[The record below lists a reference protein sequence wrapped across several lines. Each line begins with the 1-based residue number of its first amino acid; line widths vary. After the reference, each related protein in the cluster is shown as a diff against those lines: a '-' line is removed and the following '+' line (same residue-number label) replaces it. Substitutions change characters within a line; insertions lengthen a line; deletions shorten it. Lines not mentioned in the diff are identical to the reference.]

1 MRNISSA
8 KLLIIF
14 AIAFSLTTLAPS
26 LSGTLP
32 RVNTAHANV
41 LTSHVPWY
49 PAGPVTDSLTYS
61 IFADETAEF
70 SALQAHTIDFTDWP
84 LSADLVSSF
93 SADPTLLVSQTIPDT
108 GYFELQFHM
117 GNNFAGCQF
126 NYGNPATQ
134 TAPLTT
140 NCGVNI
146 RQAFAHGLDKN
157 LFITT
162 ELQGRATPI
171 DNPVPPPSID
181 LNTPDPCAWDSLF
194 PQTGSACHVN
204 ALGGTAYHLATAS
217 NCGLTPTS
225 LCTSLPTFGYTPG
238 MGTPDFCAAA
248 DHLIAA
254 GLATGKNGG
263 PGTGTCTLTGVQLAT
278 INAHP
283 IQIYVRSD
291 NTPRLHAGQ
300 SYAQFMCGLLTG
312 TFSTGCGVSPSTSNI
327 IQYTPGPITSFP
339 GFTTNIGSTAL
350 TWWVYTAGFGNVLTA
365 DSSLYFGYN
374 SQFVSGYSAIE
385 TSTPG
390 GHCSTAAL
398 GSFAPGNYMY
408 VCNQDYDALTNQG
421 EFAQCLS
428 TVGDPTTSQT
438 NNTASNTV
446 TFGTCTSGG
455 PSAASAFYQS
465 QYLYGKNAYTIPWW
479 SGQNVFAYQNGWDR
493 GALNAGD
500 GFTPPGNFF
509 TTLDA
514 RNPTGATICGNGFA
528 CIRQGYKQ
536 TTGSVNPFIGTTVW
550 DAGVQGAIWDAPGA
564 GNPDV
569 PSSYMEWMT
578 LSTSQIPAGS
588 LGYTPP
594 AGTTFGFRYQ
604 LRHDIYWQF
613 ASTATPGVPGSLGD
627 PVTAWDIAFSNIA
640 YRANGVAGGLAPM
653 TGVHVV
659 SPSQIDVLVS
669 KVGPN
674 TKFFLSNTV
683 IPARSWTA
691 TCAGTL
697 STPAAN
703 WDAYA
708 NQGLSAT
715 SPAAF
720 HAADN
725 SITACIAPAGSVTTL
740 AGGAGNIIVPTGSN
754 VDPAK
759 VAPSYDVVA
768 NPNNNL
774 IGSGPWVCESGGT
787 IGGPLCSSSGTS
799 APAVGGS
806 WTFVRYG
813 QGQTPGASL
822 KTYFRSSGNLAL
834 WVWSQNTGDFSHDN
848 TLFSILASC
857 VNVTPVPTKCNG
869 WSAGIG
875 NAAGTSAAPATITS
889 TQVSIVFRFQGVNWV
904 APFDWRTLPP
914 QNIGTFPPV
923 LYEGSSTLNPAST
936 AGCTT
941 PFSTTGPSGGY
952 DC

>member
-26 LSGTLP
+26 LAGTVP
-32 RVNTAHANV
+32 RVQVARADS

-49 PAGPVTDSLTYS
+49 PAGPATDSLTYP
-61 IFADETAEF
+61 IFASEDTEF
-70 SALQAHTIDFTDWP
+70 PALQAHTIDFTDWP
-84 LSADLVSSF
+84 LSPTLVSSF
-93 SADPTLLVSQTIPDT
+93 SSDTSLLVSQTIPDT

-117 GNNFAGCQF
+117 GNNFWGCQF

-140 NCGVNI
+140 DCGVNI
-146 RQAFAHGLDKN
+146 RQAFAHAVDKN
-157 LFITT
+157 VFIST
-162 ELQGRATPI
+162 ELLGHATPI

-204 ALGGTAYHLATAS
+204 AAGGTAYHLATAS
-217 NCGLTPTS
+217 AGSGCATAVGFS
-225 LCTSLPTFGYTPG
+225 WTPG
-238 MGTPDFCAAA
+238 CGTPDFCAAA

-254 GLATGKNGG
+254 GLATGKN
-263 PGTGTCTLTGVQLAT
+263 PSTAVSNPCVLTGVQLST

-283 IQIYVRSD
+283 VQFFVRSD
-291 NTPRLHAGQ
+291 NTPRLHVGQ
-300 SYAQFMCGLLTG
+300 SYAQFFCALFTG
-312 TFSTGCGVSPSTSNI
+312 AFTTGCGTSPSSTNI
-327 IQYTPGPITSFP
+327 VNYTPGSITQFP

-374 SQFVSGYSAIE
+374 SQFVSGYAGIE
-385 TSTPG
+385 PPTPG
-390 GHCSTAAL
+390 GHCSTASS
-398 GSFAPGNYMY
+398 GSFAPSNYMY
-408 VCNQDYDALTNQG
+408 VCNPGYDTLTNQG
-421 EFAQCLS
+421 EFAACLS
-428 TVGDPTTSQT
+428 AVGDPQTTQANDTS
-438 NNTASNTV
+438 ANTV
-446 TFGTCTSGG
+446 TFGTCGTGG
-455 PSAASAFYQS
+455 LSQASAFYQS

-479 SGQNVFAYQNGWDR
+479 SGQNVFAYQKSWDR
-493 GALNAGD
+493 GSLNAGD

-514 RNPTGATICGNGFA
+514 RNPSATVCGNGLA
-528 CIRQGYKQ
+528 CLRQGYKQ

-550 DAGVQGAIWDAPGA
+550 DAGVIGSIWDGPGT

-578 LSTSQIPAGS
+578 LGTTQIPAGQ

-594 AGTTFGFRYQ
+594 PGTVAGFRYQ
-604 LRHDIYWQF
+604 LRHDIFWQF
-613 ASTATPGVPGSLGD
+613 ASTSTPNIPGSLGD
-627 PVTAWDIAFSNIA
+627 PVTAWDIAFSYVA
-640 YRANGVAGGLAPM
+640 YRANGVAPGLAPM

-669 KVGPN
+669 AVGPN

-691 TCAGTL
+691 TCTGSL
-697 STPAAN
+697 GTPAAN
-703 WDAYA
+703 WDAFA
-708 NQGLSAT
+708 NQGLAAT
-715 SPAAF
+715 TPSAF

-725 SITACIAPAGSVTTL
+725 SITACIAPAGSITML
-740 AGGAGNIIVPTGSN
+740 PSGAGNIIVPTGSN
-754 VDPAK
+754 VDPVK

-768 NPNNNL
+768 AGNL
-774 IGSGPWVCESGGT
+774 IGSSAWVCEASGT
-787 IGGPLCSSSGTS
+787 IGGPGCSSSGTS
-799 APAVGGS
+799 APPTSGS

-822 KTYFRSSGNLAL
+822 RTYFRSSGNLAL
-834 WVWSQNTGDFSHDN
+834 WVWSQNTGDFNHDGQ
-848 TLFSILASC
+848 LFSILASC
-857 VNVTPVPTKCNG
+857 VGVTPVPTKCNG
-869 WSAGIG
+869 WGMGIG
-875 NAAGTSAAPATITS
+875 NASGTSTALATITS

-914 QNIGTFPPV
+914 QNIGAFPPV
-923 LYEGSSTLNPAST
+923 LYEGTATLSPGASV
-936 AGCTT
+936 GCTT
-941 PFSTTGPSGGY
+941 PYLSGGGY

>member
-26 LSGTLP
+26 LAGTLP
-32 RVNTAHANV
+32 RVNVARADS

-70 SALQAHTIDFTDWP
+70 QGLAAHTIDFTDWP
-84 LSADLVSSF
+84 LSPDLVAGF
-93 SADPTLLVSQTIPDT
+93 QADPTIWVSQTIPDT

-117 GNNFAGCQF
+117 GNNFWGCQF

-140 NCGVNI
+140 NCGMNI

-157 LFITT
+157 RFITT
-162 ELQGRATPI
+162 ELQGLATPI

-181 LNTPDPCAWDSLF
+181 LNTPDPCAWDPLF

-204 ALGGTAYHLATAS
+204 ALGGTAYHLATAAAGS
-217 NCGLTPTS
+217 GCTNTPG
-225 LCTSLPTFGYTPG
+225 FQYTPG
-238 MGTPDFCAAA
+238 CGQPDFCAAA

-254 GLATGKNGG
+254 GLATGKGAN
-263 PGTGTCTLTGVQLAT
+263 CALTGVQLAT

-283 IQIYVRSD
+283 VQLFVRSD

-300 SYAQFMCGLLTG
+300 SYAQFLCALFTG
-312 TFSTGCGVSPSTSNI
+312 TFSTGCGSGGSTNNI
-327 IQYTPGPITSFP
+327 VNYTPGPITSFP

-374 SQFVSGYSAIE
+374 SQFVSGYPAIE
-385 TSTPG
+385 TSSPG
-390 GHCSTAAL
+390 GHCSTSAL
-398 GSFAPGNYMY
+398 ASFAPGNYMY
-408 VCNQDYDALTNQG
+408 VCNQSYDTLTTNA
-421 EFAQCLS
+421 EFAACTS
-428 TVGDPTTSQT
+428 VTGDPVTSQI
-438 NNTASNTV
+438 NNTAGNTV
-446 TFGTCTSGG
+446 TFGTCSDGRL
-455 PSAASAFYQS
+455 SQASAFYQS
-465 QYLYGKNAYTIPWW
+465 QYVYGKNAYTIPWW
-479 SGQNVFAYQNGWDR
+479 SGQNLFAYQHSWDR

-536 TTGSVNPFIGTTVW
+536 SSGSANPFIGNTVW
-550 DAGVQGAIWDAPGA
+550 DAGVIGSIYDGPGA
-564 GNPDV
+564 TNPDV

-578 LSTSQIPAGS
+578 LGTAQIPAAQ
-588 LGYTPP
+588 LGYAPP
-594 AGTTFGFRYQ
+594 AGTVAGFRYQ
-604 LRHDIYWQF
+604 LRHDIFWQF
-613 ASTATPGVPGSLGD
+613 ASSSTPSVPGSLGD
-627 PVTAWDIAFSNIA
+627 PVTAWDIAFSYIA

-653 TGVHVV
+653 TGIHVV
-659 SPSQIDVLVS
+659 SPSQIDILVNA
-669 KVGPN
+669 VGPN
-674 TKFFLSNTV
+674 TKLFLSNTV

-691 TCAGTL
+691 TCPGTL
-697 STPAAN
+697 STAAAN

-725 SITACIAPAGSVTTL
+725 SITPCIAPSGSVDVL
-740 AGGAGNIIVPTGSN
+740 SGGAGNIIRPTGSS
-754 VDPAK
+754 VDSAK
-759 VAPSYDVVA
+759 VAPSYDVDTA
-768 NPNNNL
+768 ANL
-774 IGSGPWVCESGGT
+774 IGSGPWVCASSGT
-787 IGGPLCSSSGTS
+787 IGGPGCSSSGNS
-799 APAVGGS
+799 APPTGGS

-834 WVWSQNTGDFSHDN
+834 WVWSQNTGDFAHDGQ
-848 TLFSILASC
+848 LFSILASC

-869 WSAGIG
+869 WSMGIG
-875 NAAGTSAAPATITS
+875 NGAGTNASPATITS

-904 APFDWRTLPP
+904 SPFDWRALPP

-923 LYEGSSTLNPAST
+923 LYEGTATLNPSSV

-941 PFSTTGPSGGY
+941 PYSSGGGY